1 VSCDNVKSNL
11 RCVQSR
17 YRLYCDI
24 GCDSGVAVR
33 VGAEDATAIYIL
45 TLAGKN
51 GNDWAMQHLPYPAH
65 THTKLLNDPL
75 GSRGEK
81 LGEEAV

>member
-1 VSCDNVKSNL
+1 MW
-11 RCVQSR
+11 
-17 YRLYCDI
+17 
-24 GCDSGVAVR
+24 
-33 VGAEDATAIYIL
+33 

-81 LGEEAV
+81 LGEEAVWKIELVYMCCRSRARQMGAT